1 MTMRDVEGVIAEA
14 VEAGRLNGMDG
25 LNNWQRTVFLIAE
38 AELLCDMG
46 ADFADDYAAEFLAD
60 RFAAAFRK
68 SVRRK
73 LPICLSIWLP
83 IWAILRM
90 SRHWLLPFPTV
101 WGMTIARWRITFPA
115 VWIGRLKEMS
125 DALTHSMR
133 HKRRPVYF
141 IAGRSYISAESPLL

>member
-1 MTMRDVEGVIAEA
+1 MTMRDVEGEIAEA

-60 RFAAAFRK
+60 GFAVAFRNIGAVEITDLFVDLAADMGNSENEQALAAAVSNRLGYDYRT
-68 SVRRK
+68 V
-73 LPICLSIWLP
+73 
-83 IWAILRM
+83 ADYV
-90 SRHWLLPFPTV
+90 SRC
-101 WGMTIARWRITFPA
+101 R
-115 VWIGRLKEMS
+115 IGRLKEIN
-125 DALTHSMR
+125 DALTHKML

-141 IAGRSYISAESPLL
+141 IAGRSYISAESPLP

>member
-1 MTMRDVEGVIAEA
+1 MTMRDVEGEIAEA

-60 RFAAAFRK
+60 GFAATFRNIGAAEIADLFVDLAADMGK
-68 SVRRK
+68 FENEQALAAAVSNRLGYDYRTV
-73 LPICLSIWLP
+73 
-83 IWAILRM
+83 ADYV
-90 SRHWLLPFPTV
+90 SRC
-101 WGMTIARWRITFPA
+101 R
-115 VWIGRLKEMS
+115 IGRLKEIN
-125 DALTHSMR
+125 DALTHKML

-141 IAGRSYISAESPLL
+141 ITGRSYISAESPLL

>member
-1 MTMRDVEGVIAEA
+1 MRDVEGEIAEA

-60 RFAAAFRK
+60 GFAATFRNIGAAEIADLFVDLAADMGK
-68 SVRRK
+68 FENEQALAAAVSNRLGYDYRTV
-73 LPICLSIWLP
+73 
-83 IWAILRM
+83 ADYV
-90 SRHWLLPFPTV
+90 SRC
-101 WGMTIARWRITFPA
+101 R
-115 VWIGRLKEMS
+115 IGRLKEIN
-125 DALTHSMR
+125 DALTHKML

-141 IAGRSYISAESPLL
+141 ITGRSYISAESPLL

>member
-1 MTMRDVEGVIAEA
+1 
-14 VEAGRLNGMDG
+14 MDG

-46 ADFADDYAAEFLAD
+46 ADFTDDYAAEFLAD
-60 RFAAAFRK
+60 GFAAAFRNIG
-68 SVRRK
+68 VAE
-73 LPICLSIWLP
+73 IADCLSIWLP
-83 IWAILRM
+83 IWASLRM

-141 IAGRSYISAESPLL
+141 IAGRSYISAKSPLL

>member
-14 VEAGRLNGMDG
+14 VEAGRLNGVESLKG
-25 LNNWQRTVFLIAE
+25 WQRTVFLIAE

-46 ADFADDYAAEFLAD
+46 LILPTIMLQNFWPTDLPSHSAI
-60 RFAAAFRK
+60 
-68 SVRRK
+68 SVRWK

-83 IWAILRM
+83 IWVILKM
-90 SRHWLLPFPTV
+90 SRHWLLLFPTV
-101 WGMTIARWRITFPA
+101 WGMTIARWLITFPA

-125 DALTHSMR
+125 DALTHRML

-141 IAGRSYISAESPLL
+141 IAGRSYISAECPLL

>member
-1 MTMRDVEGVIAEA
+1 MTMRDVDREIAEA

-60 RFAAAFRK
+60 GFAAAFPI

-83 IWAILRM
+83 IWVILRM

-101 WGMTIARWRITFPA
+101 WGMTIARWRITFFA

-125 DALTHSMR
+125 DALTHRMR
-133 HKRRPVYF
+133 HKRRLVCF